1 MNKMTTSLVQ
11 NDELRQNI
19 LCTSVEKRLRIVVT
33 HRHDGCWR
41 AYKGQFQMP
50 FERGKAFVAL
60 MENDVRSATN
70 GPKPGD
76 TVGVSFRV
84 GHKKCMFSTNL
95 RAVDSAGNE
104 CRFHFAWPAQMQQ
117 LQRRVYE
124 RVAPPP
130 GNVVAVRFWRAD
142 TDNQP
147 DKREVKHGQLE
158 DLSAGGMRIKVA
170 GRTDVETDAAYQC
183 VFAPRAGAPPL
194 MLEATLRHREAG
206 DQGRASL
213 GFQFIGFE
221 TSTDGQKVLDRL
233 ARIVSQFQRSQPR
246 SPSRENA
253 T

>member
-1 MNKMTTSLVQ
+1 MTTSLVH
-11 NDELRQNI
+11 NDEQRQNI
-19 LCTSVEKRLRIVVT
+19 LCASVEKRLRLVVT

-41 AYKGQFQMP
+41 AHKGQFQMP
-50 FERGKAFVAL
+50 FDRGRGFVAL
-60 MENDVRSATN
+60 MEEDTHAGAS
-70 GPKPGD
+70 GPRPGD

-84 GHKKCMFSTNL
+84 GHKKCMFSTTL
-95 RAVDSAGNE
+95 RSIDNANGE
-104 CRFHFAWPAQMQQ
+104 CHFHFSWPAQMQQ

-124 RVAPPP
+124 RVCPPP

-142 TDNQP
+142 TDNNP

-170 GRTDVETDAAYQC
+170 GLIDVETDAAYQC

-194 MLEATLRHREAG
+194 MLEATLRHREVG

-221 TSTDGQKVLDRL
+221 TSPEGQKVLERL
-233 ARIVSQFQRSQPR
+233 ARIVGQFQRSQPR
-246 SPSRENA
+246 TSSRDSA
-253 T
+253 GD